1 MGGNGS
7 RFLDAPG
14 AGKKK
19 GQPETGSFYSA
30 SCTPAAAGFFFL
42 RFLFVCLMWAIFKV
56 FIDFVAI
63 LLHFMFCFFGHEACG
78 ILAHRVQTHI
88 PYFGSLKS

>member
-19 GQPETGSFYSA
+19 KKSNLKLGHFTQQVA
-30 SCTPAAAGFFFL
+30 LLWQQGFFFKI
-42 RFLFVCLMWAIFKV
+42 FVCL
-56 FIDFVAI
+56 FV
-63 LLHFMFCFFGHEACG
+63 
-78 ILAHRVQTHI
+78 
-88 PYFGSLKS
+88 

>member
-19 GQPETGSFYSA
+19 KKQPETGSFYSA
-30 SCTPAAAGFFFL
+30 SCTPVAAGFFF
-42 RFLFVCLMWAIFKV
+42 FKIFVCL
-56 FIDFVAI
+56 FV
-63 LLHFMFCFFGHEACG
+63 
-78 ILAHRVQTHI
+78 
-88 PYFGSLKS
+88 